1 MTNHSQQSHPG
12 RSVRHEAFDELRGVV
27 IVLMTLDH
35 VRGFITPACADP
47 MNWDSTTVEL
57 FLVRWVTHLCA
68 PAFVLLMGAAAAL
81 RIRARP
87 AGATKFLVT
96 RGLWLILMEATWV
109 SFCWNW
115 DPAQTYFGVLWALGG
130 SMVLLAAVQRLPSR
144 VVFAMGVA
152 LLVALD
158 VAGPQPEPGLLRLM
172 VQPGSLSLF
181 GHSVGY
187 AYPLLPWFAV
197 AAIGWGA
204 VDGLMRSGPRRL
216 RWCGLGLIAAFFVVR
231 SLSGWEAN
239 PWELQHTGA
248 MTLADFLSPS
258 KYPPGVAFVLLTVGV
273 AILVLSGAHRRGG
286 PLSRFVALLGRV
298 PMMFYLVHLPLAHLV
313 GNAYAWIQYGEARV
327 PDTEPVSI
335 PVILGA
341 WLLVVALLAPLSVR
355 WDALKRTRRDL
366 WWLRYL

>member
-1 MTNHSQQSHPG
+1 MTDQQQQRHRGS
-12 RSVRHEAFDELRGVV
+12 RSRHRAFDELRGAV

-35 VRGFITPACADP
+35 VRGFIAPAGSDP
-47 MNWDSTTVEL
+47 MNWDSTTVGF

-81 RIRARP
+81 RARSRP
-87 AGATKFLVT
+87 NGSTKFLVT
-96 RGLWLILMEATWV
+96 RGLWLILLEATWV
-109 SFCWNW
+109 SFSWSW
-115 DPAQTYFGVLWALGG
+115 DPTQTYLGVLWALGG
-130 SMVLLAAVQRLPSR
+130 SMVLLAAVQHLPSR
-144 VVFAMGVA
+144 LVFGLGVV

-158 VAGPQPEPGLLRLM
+158 AVGPQPEPGLLRLM

-204 VDGLMRSGPRRL
+204 VDGLMNTDPRRL
-216 RWCGLGLIAAFFVVR
+216 RWCGLGLIAAFCVVR

-239 PWELQHTGA
+239 PWEVQNTGA

-258 KYPPGVAFVLLTVGV
+258 KYPPGVAFVLLTVGA

-327 PDTEPVSI
+327 PGTEPVSI